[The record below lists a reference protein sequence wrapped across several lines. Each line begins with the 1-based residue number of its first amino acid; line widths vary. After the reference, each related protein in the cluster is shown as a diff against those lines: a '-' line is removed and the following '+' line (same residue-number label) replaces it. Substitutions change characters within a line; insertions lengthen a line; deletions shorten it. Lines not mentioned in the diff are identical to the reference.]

1 MTPKENYRRML
12 LGEIPDYMP
21 SFFEPHSAHIAEEL
35 LTPVFAPDGPIVTS
49 LGVTYVG
56 SPENNFGAMP
66 APGKVLLED
75 VTKWRDV
82 VKLPDLTGRDWEG
95 YYTRQV
101 EKLDRENLAVTVT
114 GGDYFL
120 TLVSL
125 MGFENALIAMYE
137 EPEEVEALL
146 DFISG
151 FYLEVMKQELR
162 WAKPELF
169 NLMDDDAAYRAPFFS
184 LDIYRRLF
192 KPLHKKHCDLA
203 LNAGMLIE
211 RHDCGRSEQFIPDW
225 IELGV
230 KSWTPAQTTN
240 DLPAIKKNYVGKL
253 ALAGCWDNQGP
264 LGDPRVPEET
274 LREALYTY
282 VDSFAPGGGFTFMA
296 MVSGK
301 GPETEAKMSLIKEF
315 YYSYARD
322 WYKHH

>member
-1 MTPKENYRRML
+1 ML

-146 DFISG
+146 QSHLGDTLQLTSRPDPKFG
-151 FYLEVMKQELR
+151 EALVMLSTQPVDEERL
-162 WAKPELF
+162 
-169 NLMDDDAAYRAPFFS
+169 
-184 LDIYRRLF
+184 RRLLAAHPYWMPRDILHIDRLPRTATG
-192 KPLHKKHCDLA
+192 KPDRA
-203 LNAGMLIE
+203 
-211 RHDCGRSEQFIPDW
+211 
-225 IELGV
+225 
-230 KSWTPAQTTN
+230 
-240 DLPAIKKNYVGKL
+240 
-253 ALAGCWDNQGP
+253 
-264 LGDPRVPEET
+264 
-274 LREALYTY
+274 
-282 VDSFAPGGGFTFMA
+282 
-296 MVSGK
+296 
-301 GPETEAKMSLIKEF
+301 EAKRICLKQS
-315 YYSYARD
+315 
-322 WYKHH
+322 